1 MFSDAAHFFMYSR
14 LSHDLSHPRR
24 TNVSGATGDPLPEL
38 CSLIWQIESPRS
50 DLSQGQYL
58 SPLETFVRFRSRQA
72 TDQRD
77 KVFAFLGLLKNHFL
91 TPRYD
96 MATNPVYSEVAKR
109 IICSTG
115 SLSLLT
121 ASRPNTSEGMRT
133 WVPDWSITPR
143 KHEWQRV
150 ELLQL
155 YNASKGMTPVAA
167 MHHAS
172 IPTPLLLVSGIWVD
186 RVMEVFQSSSAPEDG
201 YSRLQTT
208 VSHWEAQAR
217 EGMDRIESIHNGH
230 SSQYVP
236 SLDSFTHSNKKWIE
250 SGQSDAFW
258 RLLCGDMM
266 YASGANSEG
275 NYRRA
280 APDDQQLFKAFTEGV
295 VGFNRRMSRMTIKG
309 KRTFYPTRPEESNR
323 TRNQFFYAMQMM
335 TARRTLFLTEQGRM
349 GVGPR
354 DTAIGDHIA
363 VLAGSTVPLLLREAS
378 KLSCQGGLSEVLLP
392 RDTAEKSKPVPC
404 HEVHQCHNVVGDTYV
419 AGIMDGQVAKAEA
432 QVSEIYLE

>member
-72 TDQRD
+72 TDGRD

-96 MATNPVYSEVAKR
+96 MVTNQVYSEVAKR
-109 IICSTG
+109 IIRSTG
-115 SLSLLT
+115 SLNLLT
-121 ASRPNTSEGMRT
+121 ASRPNTSEGLRT
-133 WVPDWSITPR
+133 WVPDWSITPG

-155 YNASKGMTPVAA
+155 YHASKGMTPVAEI
-167 MHHAS
+167 HHTP
-172 IPTPLLLVSGIWVD
+172 IPIPLLLVSGIWVD
-186 RVMEVFQSSSAPEDG
+186 RVMEVYRSSSAPDDG
-201 YSRLQTT
+201 YSRFQTT
-208 VSHWEAQAR
+208 VSHWEARVR
-217 EGMDRIESIHNGH
+217 EGMDRIESMHESRSSHNSPIPH
-230 SSQYVP
+230 S
-236 SLDSFTHSNKKWIE
+236 FMHSNEKWIE

-280 APDDQQLFKAFTEGV
+280 EPDDQELFKAFTEGV

-335 TARRTLFLTEQGRM
+335 TAKRTLFVTEQGRM

-354 DTAIGDHIA
+354 DTATGDHIA
-363 VLAGSTVPLLLREAS
+363 VLAGSTVPFLLRQAS
-378 KLSCQGGLSEVLLP
+378 KHTCRGGLSQALLP
-392 RDTAEKSKPVPC
+392 RDTDEQRKPVPC
-404 HEVHQCHNVVGDTYV
+404 LELHQCYNVVGDTYV
-419 AGIMDGQVAKAEA
+419 TGIMDGQVTKAEA